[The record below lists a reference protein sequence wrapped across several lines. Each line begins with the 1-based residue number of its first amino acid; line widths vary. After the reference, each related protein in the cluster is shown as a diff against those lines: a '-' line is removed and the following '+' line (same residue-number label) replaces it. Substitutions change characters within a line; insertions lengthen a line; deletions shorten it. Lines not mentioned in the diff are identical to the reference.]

1 MKRLGLEGVRRGKI
15 VRTTVS
21 DKALPCPLDTGRL
34 IHRCVVP
41 YALISPGQISTGTG
55 GQFYT
60 GINSNAKKRISLK
73 EPLNNC
79 HFEHSE
85 KSILL
90 IAKDSSLR
98 SE

>member
-1 MKRLGLEGVRRGKI
+1 MIAAAASK
-15 VRTTVS
+15 
-21 DKALPCPLDTGRL
+21 
-34 IHRCVVP
+34 
-41 YALISPGQISTGTG
+41 
-55 GQFYT
+55 F
-60 GINSNAKKRISLK
+60 K

-85 KSILL
+85 KPILL

>member
-1 MKRLGLEGVRRGKI
+1 MLLFNLWQHKVR
-15 VRTTVS
+15 VQVF
-21 DKALPCPLDTGRL
+21 ALLR
-34 IHRCVVP
+34 
-41 YALISPGQISTGTG
+41 
-55 GQFYT
+55 
-60 GINSNAKKRISLK
+60 

-79 HFEHSE
+79 HFEHGE